1 MLEGTKITHHTFK
14 ETPLLWRKI
23 GPWCMTRGKNNNN
36 KKSVQTCSPGL
47 KKVQSY
53 LYAQNKPL
61 KPIKFT
67 KPKIVLF
74 TFQISASM
82 RHFANMLRL
91 QNVQVDKDMQ
101 RWPFNKSQL
110 SQERLCPPGP
120 QVPKNRDGVQ
130 WSWQCTTQDP
140 VTWGRSFTVRKPCP
154 TPVLHPDQQEPLRG
168 SRRHGVE
175 DCFLNKCA
183 RKKQEILMLP
193 NLSISE
199 QNKEL
204 VLPMPVKAN
213 LNLWGVLA
221 ASRLRVSQL
230 KQLWKGFPAS
240 IQGMIG
246 TLWLICYTSFHEQ

>member
-14 ETPLLWRKI
+14 ETPLLWRKKD
-23 GPWCMTRGKNNNN
+23 WTVMHN
-36 KKSVQTCSPGL
+36 KRKKQQKERLQTCSPGL

-53 LYAQNKPL
+53 LCAQNKPL

-101 RWPFNKSQL
+101 RWPFSKSRL
-110 SQERLCPPGP
+110 SQERLCPSGP

-154 TPVLHPDQQEPLRG
+154 TPVLHPDQQEPL
-168 SRRHGVE
+168 
-175 DCFLNKCA
+175 
-183 RKKQEILMLP
+183 
-193 NLSISE
+193 
-199 QNKEL
+199 
-204 VLPMPVKAN
+204 
-213 LNLWGVLA
+213 
-221 ASRLRVSQL
+221 
-230 KQLWKGFPAS
+230 
-240 IQGMIG
+240 
-246 TLWLICYTSFHEQ
+246 